1 MKKSDLD
8 RLNPK
13 QDDMNGFDFF
23 NRGNLSKDVTNYNK
37 QKNNLL
43 FYLTFI
49 VIAAISL
56 LILLNSASYLKNYGD
71 SLMAL
76 AITLIGIIL
85 FSLLIAT
92 LITFIYKKIKYS
104 SN

>member
-13 QDDMNGFDFF
+13 QDSMDGLDFF

-92 LITFIYKKIKYS
+92 LITFIYKKIKHS
-104 SN
+104 SK